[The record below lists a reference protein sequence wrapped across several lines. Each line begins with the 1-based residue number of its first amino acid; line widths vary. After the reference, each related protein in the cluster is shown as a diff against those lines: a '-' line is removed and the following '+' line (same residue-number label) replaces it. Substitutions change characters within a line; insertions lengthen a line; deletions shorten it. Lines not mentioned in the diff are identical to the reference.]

1 VKTAAVG
8 VLAVVALATG
18 CAADSEKP
26 ASDAGP
32 ASATTSTWE
41 TRDYAAEA
49 PTSSELRAMSLE
61 DLERLRAVIFGRHG
75 RVFQDVKIQGW
86 LASQPWYRPDTSFT
100 NARLSKIERLSLD
113 LVREAEAAKHPF
125 IQPGDMRFYQ
135 QRIVT
140 SAMLG
145 THTPQDWEVLKA
157 EVLANHGYVFDD
169 SDELENAEEQAAL
182 STRALQEYFE
192 ERYWYV
198 EDSRF
203 QARQLTSTELA
214 NLDTITV
221 AMTRQLGRTV
231 SPGMMHLFAH
241 TLLSDKSLEKV
252 SIADLRTLR
261 NEVFARH
268 GREFRS
274 EELRRWFKLFAWYV
288 PRPNFSE
295 SELSEVERANI
306 ALITR
311 REAQMHEELATR
323 LLSVSDVMGLPPMHA
338 RRLRNEI
345 YARHGRRFR
354 DPALQRYFAGFAWYE
369 PNDSFSEA
377 QLNATERRNA
387 DLISQYES
395 GRFTEG

>member
-1 VKTAAVG
+1 VKAV
-8 VLAVVALATG
+8 AVVFLADVALVAG
-18 CAADSEKP
+18 CAGDSGKAANDP
-26 ASDAGP
+26 GL

-41 TRDYAAEA
+41 TRDHAVET

-75 RVFQDVKIQGW
+75 RVFQDVKIRGW
-86 LASQPWYRPDTSFT
+86 LASRPWYRPDTSFT

-157 EVLANHGYVFDD
+157 EVLANHGHVFDD
-169 SDELENAEEQAAL
+169 SDELE
-182 STRALQEYFE
+182 
-192 ERYWYV
+192 
-198 EDSRF
+198 
-203 QARQLTSTELA
+203 
-214 NLDTITV
+214 
-221 AMTRQLGRTV
+221 
-231 SPGMMHLFAH
+231 MHLFAR
-241 TLLSDKSLEKV
+241 TPLSDKSLEKV

-268 GREFRS
+268 GREFKS
-274 EELRRWFKLFAWYV
+274 EELRRWFKLFAWYS
-288 PRPNFSE
+288 PRSDFSE

-311 REAQMHEELATR
+311 RESQMHEELASR
-323 LLSVSDVMGLPPMHA
+323 LLSVNDVIGLPPMQA

-395 GRFTEG
+395 GRFTEGS